1 MSART
6 ATQAMAA
13 ILVVVAFVVGLAWLL
28 DDLMPPDARD
38 WTAEPIEDDEQTEG
52 DMPSCE
58 IQQPEPRPR
67 K

>member
-28 DDLMPPDARD
+28 DDLMPPDARAR
-38 WTAEPIEDDEQTEG
+38 TAEPIEDDEQTEG

-58 IQQPEPRPR
+58 IQQPEPWPR

>member
-13 ILVVVAFVVGLAWLL
+13 ILVVVAFVVGLDWLL

-58 IQQPEPRPR
+58 IQQPEPWPR

>member
-6 ATQAMAA
+6 ATQAMAE

-38 WTAEPIEDDEQTEG
+38 WTAGALEDDEQTEG

-58 IQQPEPRPR
+58 IQQPEPWPR

>member
-6 ATQAMAA
+6 ATQAMAE

-58 IQQPEPRPR
+58 IQQPEPWPR